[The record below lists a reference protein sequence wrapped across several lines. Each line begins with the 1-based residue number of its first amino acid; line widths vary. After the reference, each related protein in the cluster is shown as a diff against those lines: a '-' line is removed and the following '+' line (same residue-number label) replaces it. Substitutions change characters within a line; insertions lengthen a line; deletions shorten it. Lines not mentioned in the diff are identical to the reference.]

1 MGFNQQQKRK
11 LKEVVNGQHTYF
23 DQLESQI
30 NELKNQAK
38 FLKGRIDENSKNLGW
53 KEKLFGGS
61 LGGNKE
67 LAELVKST
75 ENELQK
81 VESTLEKL
89 GKELKEKPDIIK
101 KELTNALKEID
112 SYFKKLTDDRT
123 LHYDLYKAS
132 KKYEEL
138 LKKAHQGVIDALL
151 FLSWEKLINHPE
163 ASEKLNGF
171 KNETLKYQKIVDK
184 LRDNSSTQPIPA
196 ANLIDLIKFDSQE
209 VAMSS
214 FKKLLSQTSKY
225 KKYTDSFLI
234 QSKKEIQEYRRKA
247 YEEVTDQHLD

>member
-1 MGFNQQQKRK
+1 MQKERFEK
-11 LKEVVNGQHTYF
+11 
-23 DQLESQI
+23 LESQI
-30 NELKNQAK
+30 LELNNQADYLKNNLAEFTK
-38 FLKGRIDENSKNLGW
+38 KLGW

-75 ENELQK
+75 ENDMQE
-81 VESTLEKL
+81 VESNLKKL
-89 GKELKEKPDIIK
+89 SKELKEKPDIIK
-101 KELTNALKEID
+101 KEFTNVLKEID
-112 SYFKKLTDDRT
+112 TDFRKLIYDRT

-132 KKYEEL
+132 NKYEEL

-171 KNETLKYQKIVDK
+171 KSETLRYQKVVDK
-184 LRDNSSTQPIPA
+184 LRDNSSTQPKPA
-196 ANLIDLIKFDSQE
+196 VNLVDLIKFDSQE
-209 VAMSS
+209 IAISN

-225 KKYTDSFLI
+225 KKYTDSFLT
-234 QSKKEIQEYRRKA
+234 QSKKDIQEYRKKVYR
-247 YEEVTDQHLD
+247 EITGQNLD